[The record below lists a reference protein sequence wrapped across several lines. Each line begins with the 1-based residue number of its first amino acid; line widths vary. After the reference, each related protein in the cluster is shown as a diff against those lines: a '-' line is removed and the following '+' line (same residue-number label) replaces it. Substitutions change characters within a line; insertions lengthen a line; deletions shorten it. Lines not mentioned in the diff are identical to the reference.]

1 MPNSKF
7 TGKVALVTG
16 AGQGIG
22 FEMVRQL
29 AAAGARVI
37 LNDVDPALAASA
49 TDRIRKETGGEC
61 LAMAGDSGDLSFIQK
76 MVSAAVAGYGKL
88 DIVMANA
95 GITLFG
101 DFLTYPP
108 ESFFRVLQVNLGGS
122 FFLAQAAANQMISQG
137 TGGSL
142 LFMSSVTG
150 HQAHKN
156 LAAYGMTK
164 AALEMLA
171 KNLVVELSPH
181 KINVN
186 AIAPGAT
193 LTERTMED
201 SGYEKTWSAITPM
214 GRPAHSSDIAHAALF
229 LVSEEARHITGQ
241 SLVIDG
247 GWTSVS
253 PSPY

>member
-1 MPNSKF
+1 MHIQLFEK
-7 TGKVALVTG
+7 KVAIVTG

-22 FEMVRQL
+22 FEIARQL
-29 AAAGARVI
+29 AAAGAAVV
-37 LNDVDPALAASA
+37 LNDLDEMLARKA
-49 TDRIRKETGGEC
+49 TNAITDEKGVC
-61 LAMAGDSGDLSFIQK
+61 
-76 MVSAAVAGYGKL
+76 VAVAGDASEKDSIDKMVATAVEQFGRL
-88 DIVMANA
+88 DIVVANA

-101 DFLTYPP
+101 DFLTYPA
-108 ESFFRVLQVNLGGS
+108 ESFNEVLKVNLGGT
-122 FFLAQAAANQMISQG
+122 FFLAQAAANQMIKQG
-137 TGGSL
+137 NGGSL

-171 KNLVVELSPH
+171 KNLVIELSPF

-186 AIAPGAT
+186 TVAPGAT
-193 LTERTMED
+193 LTERTLGD
-201 SGYEKTWSAITPM
+201 AAYEKVWSTITPM
-214 GRPAHSSDIAHAALF
+214 GRPATTEDIAAAAIF
-229 LVSEEARHITGQ
+229 LVSDHARHITGQ
-241 SLVIDG
+241 CLVIDG